1 MNIQDATIDAMFKS
15 GAQYGYQKSRRH
27 PSTMPY
33 IFGTKNGVDIIDIE
47 KTKELLDK
55 SLIEVKALA
64 SSGKTIL
71 FVGTKPEA
79 RSAIT
84 ETALS
89 LNMPYVNER
98 WVGGILTNFQEIKK
112 RVAKLLD
119 LRDQKEKGLLEKYTK
134 KERIL
139 LEKEVEDMARNFQG
153 LVGMNKIPDAMFVV
167 DPKKEHI
174 AVTEANK
181 VNIPIISLLN
191 TDCNLKE
198 VKYPIVSNDA
208 SLPSIEFFLE
218 KIKQAYRDGSKG
230 EETK

>member
-15 GAQYGYQKSRRH
+15 GTQYGYQKSRRH
-27 PSTMPY
+27 PSTVPY

-55 SLIEVKALA
+55 SLEEIKSLA

-84 ETALS
+84 GTALS
-89 LNMPYVNER
+89 INMPYVNER

-112 RVAKLLD
+112 RVSKLLD
-119 LRDQKEKGLLEKYTK
+119 LRDQKEKGLFDKYTK

-139 LEKEVEDMARNFQG
+139 LEKEIEDMTRNFQG
-153 LVGMNKIPDAMFVV
+153 LVSMTKTPDTIFIV

-174 AVTEANK
+174 AVTESNK
-181 VNIPIISLLN
+181 MNIPIISLLN

-198 VKYPIVSNDA
+198 IKYPIVSNDA
-208 SLPSIEFFLE
+208 SISSIEFFLE
-218 KIKQAYRDGSKG
+218 KIKQAYREGSSG
-230 EETK
+230 NETK